1 MRAGDH
7 FKIASLT
14 KSYTAAVILQLVGEG
29 KLRLNQSVEHWLPGL
44 VPNGDGITIRNL
56 LQHTSGLFDFE
67 ADERVLQP
75 YLQGDFGHYWS
86 PLELVQMALSHEP
99 LFPPGADQSYSNT
112 NYVLLGMVVEAIDG
126 KSIGEALNDRLFEP
140 LGLDETSYPTEPG
153 LPSPY
158 AHGYLALGDGPP
170 VDVTGISPS
179 LSPASGAIVA
189 TAVDVSD
196 FYRALLS
203 GDLLKPKLLR
213 AMKATIPVGTPGDI
227 PGQRYGLGLERF
239 PTSCGP
245 AWGHNGAVPGYLS
258 YSFNSGNG
266 ARQALL
272 MVNMDASSFPSEAAD
287 LYFTLLEKAF
297 CGVA

>member
-1 MRAGDH
+1 
-7 FKIASLT
+7 
-14 KSYTAAVILQLVGEG
+14 
-29 KLRLNQSVEHWLPGL
+29 
-44 VPNGDGITIRNL
+44 
-56 LQHTSGLFDFE
+56 
-67 ADERVLQP
+67 
-75 YLQGDFGHYWS
+75 
-86 PLELVQMALSHEP
+86 MALEHEP
-99 LFPPGADQSYSNT
+99 LFAPGARYSYSNT
-112 NYVLLGMVVEAIDG
+112 NYVLLGMVVEKIDG

-140 LGLDETSYPTEPG
+140 LDLDQTSYPTEPG

-158 AHGYLALGDGPP
+158 AHGYMVLGDGPP

-189 TAVDVSD
+189 TAVDVAD

-213 AMKATIPVGTPGDI
+213 AMKTTIAVGTPADI

-258 YSFNSGNG
+258 FSFNSGNG

-272 MVNMDASSFPSEAAD
+272 MVNMDASSFPAEAAD
-287 LYFTLLEKAF
+287 LYFKLLDKAF
-297 CGVA
+297 CSVA